1 MSHGLKLYAWKNTI
15 DYKEVLVNYSN
26 TSMVLD
32 NIPYYENSTDIPPS
46 SMKPNIEIV
55 YKYNENNEIK
65 HYIVGNSLELL
76 TSSLP
81 KTELIYVKILPD
93 QEYNELNF
101 EFTNNHDSVNA
112 VYKIRP
118 GIFMTSGSNVMF
130 NNALFNTE
138 YILDSQNNFT
148 LYRENLQV
156 LDSNGNMQD
165 LDAVAL

>member
-15 DYKEVLVNYSN
+15 DYKEVLVSYSN

-76 TSSLP
+76 TSI
-81 KTELIYVKILPD
+81 KK
-93 QEYNELNF
+93 LN
-101 EFTNNHDSVNA
+101 
-112 VYKIRP
+112 
-118 GIFMTSGSNVMF
+118 
-130 NNALFNTE
+130 
-138 YILDSQNNFT
+138 
-148 LYRENLQV
+148 
-156 LDSNGNMQD
+156 
-165 LDAVAL
+165 